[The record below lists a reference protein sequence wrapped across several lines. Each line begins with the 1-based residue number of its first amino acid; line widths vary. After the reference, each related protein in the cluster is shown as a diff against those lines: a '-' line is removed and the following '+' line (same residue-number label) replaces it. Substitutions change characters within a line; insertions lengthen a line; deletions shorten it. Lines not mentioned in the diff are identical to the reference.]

1 MAKKRTFKRELAIV
15 IVLFLFYLCIFGSPA
30 IVEVVVWPFMLYVG
44 AAFGMEW
51 AGSQL
56 NEVSKN
62 SISFAS
68 SRVQSS

>member
-1 MAKKRTFKRELAIV
+1 MAKTFKRELAIV

>member
-1 MAKKRTFKRELAIV
+1 MAKTFKRELAIV

-51 AGSQL
+51 AGGQL

>member
-1 MAKKRTFKRELAIV
+1 MAKTFKRELAVV
-15 IVLFLFYLCIFGSPA
+15 IVLFLFYLCIFSSPA